1 MRKGRVAA
9 ALVGVVAMVG
19 GLAACGTSSP
29 EASSSSGAPS
39 GSAVAGSTTKTFV
52 YDTYTQVMT
61 AWDPSTEYSNEIIAM
76 QEMYQSLTRYDP
88 TTKQVMPVLATSW
101 SSAQA
106 GKEWTFNLRHGVM
119 FHTGRPMNAAA
130 VNASIERTIKLNQ
143 GAAYIWGPVAS
154 IDTPTPY
161 TVVFHLKYAAPLDL
175 ISSSDY
181 GAYIFDTKAAGSGNL
196 AKWFAEGH
204 DAGSGPYTVQHYQA
218 GGEIEL
224 TLKAF
229 PKYWGG
235 WKGDHYTQVVY
246 RVTPAATTAAQLV
259 QSKQVSFVEQLTP
272 QLWRSLKGAPGLQ
285 ETSTASWQNLLA
297 FFNTASG
304 PMANLDFRKAV
315 ANAIDYKGILA
326 ALQGVGVRTPGI
338 VPAGLI
344 GYDPSLPEYQYDMSA
359 ARKDLAASP
368 YAGKHVTLTL
378 TYTQGDSNEQ
388 LIATLM
394 KSELAPLGITLQV
407 QGLQWAT
414 QWAKAQSTN
423 LSSRQDIF
431 IMYWWP
437 DYADPYSWFVNLF
450 ETQAKPVYNL
460 DYYSSSIMDSQI
472 GRVEEV
478 MAASKA
484 AGARLYDQMQM
495 ELYRSAPAV
504 NLYTQTYQR
513 VLVAGIKGYVDN
525 PAYPNVVSVYA
536 LTP

>member
-1 MRKGRVAA
+1 
-9 ALVGVVAMVG
+9 
-19 GLAACGTSSP
+19 
-29 EASSSSGAPS
+29 
-39 GSAVAGSTTKTFV
+39 
-52 YDTYTQVMT
+52 
-61 AWDPSTEYSNEIIAM
+61 
-76 QEMYQSLTRYDP
+76 
-88 TTKQVMPVLATSW
+88 
-101 SSAQA
+101 
-106 GKEWTFNLRHGVM
+106 
-119 FHTGRPMNAAA
+119 
-130 VNASIERTIKLNQ
+130 
-143 GAAYIWGPVAS
+143 
-154 IDTPTPY
+154 
-161 TVVFHLKYAAPLDL
+161 
-175 ISSSDY
+175 
-181 GAYIFDTKAAGSGNL
+181 
-196 AKWFAEGH
+196 
-204 DAGSGPYTVQHYQA
+204 
-218 GGEIEL
+218 
-224 TLKAF
+224 
-229 PKYWGG
+229 
-235 WKGDHYTQVVY
+235 
-246 RVTPAATTAAQLV
+246 
-259 QSKQVSFVEQLTP
+259 
-272 QLWRSLKGAPGLQ
+272 
-285 ETSTASWQNLLA
+285 
-297 FFNTASG
+297 
-304 PMANLDFRKAV
+304 
-315 ANAIDYKGILA
+315 
-326 ALQGVGVRTPGI
+326 
-338 VPAGLI
+338 
-344 GYDPSLPEYQYDMSA
+344 MSA